1 MALNF
6 PLKKSSSDL
15 SDVTN
20 KSDHENDFSEAINLF
35 KTQRKKAGISLET
48 LSKETKISRN
58 VLLAIE
64 NGWEKYLPEKT
75 YLISMIKSLEL
86 KLNLE
91 KGSLNGLSIQK
102 DSINDVSRFKFN
114 FINIDFLNSWIG
126 SLLYFIIML
135 LSILALNSQQK
146 YLIKIN
152 SISTEPIK
160 MEKSFI
166 EDGNV
171 INKAKEN

>member
-1 MALNF
+1 MAFNF
-6 PLKKSSSDL
+6 PFKKYSSGL
-15 SDVTN
+15 SDE
-20 KSDHENDFSEAINLF
+20 KDKPFRDNDFSDAINLF
-35 KTQRKKAGISLET
+35 KTQRGKTGISLEQ
-48 LSKETKISRN
+48 LSSETKISRN
-58 VLLAIE
+58 VLIAIE
-64 NGWEKYLPEKT
+64 NGWKKYLPEKT

-102 DSINDVSRFKFN
+102 DSINNVSRFKFN

-160 MEKSFI
+160 MEKTFI

>member
-1 MALNF
+1 MSLNF
-6 PLKKSSSDL
+6 PFKKTSSDL
-15 SDVTN
+15 PDPPDKIGSDN
-20 KSDHENDFSEAINLF
+20 EFSEAINLF
-35 KTQRKKAGISLET
+35 KTQRNKAGISLDQ

-58 VLLAIE
+58 VLIAIE
-64 NGWEKYLPEKT
+64 NGWKEYLPETT
-75 YLISMIKSLEL
+75 YLISMIKILEI

-91 KGSLNGLSIQK
+91 KGSLNSLSARKNTNNTI
-102 DSINDVSRFKFN
+102 SRFKFS

-152 SISTEPIK
+152 SVSTEPITI
-160 MEKSFI
+160 EKAVNKNGDI
-166 EDGNV
+166 
-171 INKAKEN
+171 INNQKQK